1 MDPRINHLL
10 SGSSESVLNWSH
22 TSLYSCSIVWDVLLI
37 DALLVMALDFLELLR
52 VFIVVLLTCSRWV
65 ALDSDWLL
73 LVVRIAV
80 SVT

>member
-22 TSLYSCSIVWDVLLI
+22 TSLHSCRIVWDVLLI
-37 DALLVMALDFLELLR
+37 DALLVMALDFLEFLR